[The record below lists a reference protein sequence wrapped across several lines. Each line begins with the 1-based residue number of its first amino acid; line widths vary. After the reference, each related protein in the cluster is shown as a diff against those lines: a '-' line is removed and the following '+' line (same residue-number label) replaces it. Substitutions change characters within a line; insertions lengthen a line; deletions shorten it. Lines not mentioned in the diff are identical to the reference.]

1 MEMLKKN
8 KKYIFNVQHNGNAK
22 KGQLFSKFSII
33 RGLYI
38 SQKMFFA
45 SQMGLLDLV
54 V

>member
-1 MEMLKKN
+1 MEMLKKKLN
-8 KKYIFNVQHNGNAK
+8 IFNVQHNGNAK
-22 KGQLFSKFSII
+22 KGQLFSMFSII

-45 SQMGLLDLV
+45 SQMGLLDSV